1 MNEIEL
7 MKECRSVLSRLRSI
21 CRKDAPFAAEETL
34 KLLAKLDAYIASG
47 GTENLIRDERRAERE
62 RCAAQCERRAESGG
76 AMASMA
82 RQCAADI
89 RALPDEETK

>member
-1 MNEIEL
+1 MMNEIEL
-7 MKECRSVLSRLRSI
+7 MKECRTQMLV
-21 CRKDAPFAAEETL
+21 DAPFGT
-34 KLLAKLDAYIASG
+34 KLTDKLDAYIASG
-47 GTENLIRDERRAERE
+47 GTENLIREARRAERE